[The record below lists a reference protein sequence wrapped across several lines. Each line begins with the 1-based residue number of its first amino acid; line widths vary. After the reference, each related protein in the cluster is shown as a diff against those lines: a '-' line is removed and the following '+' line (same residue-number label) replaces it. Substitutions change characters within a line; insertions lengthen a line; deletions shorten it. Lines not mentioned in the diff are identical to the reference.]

1 MWTLELN
8 FYVVSLP
15 QIIEWYEEYAEEFF
29 QTHTEL
35 GESLEVALALEQEV
49 KQFEE
54 STQVSYMFDT
64 ATDTYVVMYVRRFV
78 YITACSAAREID
90 LYET

>member
-1 MWTLELN
+1 MLTRLSSAHACMHDWYNSVDSEAELPCA
-8 FYVVSLP
+8 VSLP

-54 STQVSYMFDT
+54 STQVS
-64 ATDTYVVMYVRRFV
+64 R
-78 YITACSAAREID
+78 
-90 LYET
+90 L

>member
-1 MWTLELN
+1 MH
-8 FYVVSLP
+8 FYAVSLP

-35 GESLEVALALEQEV
+35 GESLEIALALEQEV

-54 STQVSYMFDT
+54 STQVSRMFGT
-64 ATDTYVVMYVRRFV
+64 ATDTWSLCMHVELFV
-78 YITACSAAREID
+78 YCVQQEN
-90 LYET
+90 